1 MYKSING
8 NTKRNAIINSGIYLL
23 KCKIKYRRGAVNEK
37 NIGITLI
44 IIIVIIPIIFYFVL
58 HGNPIS
64 KYLMVK
70 DTKKYLIEKGYKEV
84 DIMSIES
91 KYDMKRNTDRIK
103 GTVAYVVFKDEPKGE
118 YLYIQ
123 WRDSGKIQQHCE
135 YYSESAQAYEVT
147 FTEKRKHMET
157 ICTEKY

>member
-58 HGNPIS
+58 HNFPATS
-64 KYLMVK
+64 LLVY
-70 DTKKYLIEKGYKEV
+70 
-84 DIMSIES
+84 
-91 KYDMKRNTDRIK
+91 IK
-103 GTVAYVVFKDEPKGE
+103 LQSVEMYDEPEAKQMR
-118 YLYIQ
+118 YDRVL
-123 WRDSGKIQQHCE
+123 KN
-135 YYSESAQAYEVT
+135 
-147 FTEKRKHMET
+147 
-157 ICTEKY
+157 

>member
-1 MYKSING
+1 
-8 NTKRNAIINSGIYLL
+8 
-23 KCKIKYRRGAVNEK
+23 
-37 NIGITLI
+37 
-44 IIIVIIPIIFYFVL
+44 
-58 HGNPIS
+58 
-64 KYLMVK
+64 MVK

-147 FTEKRKHMET
+147 FTEKESTWKLFVLKN
-157 ICTEKY
+157 IKYSMKSNCLLTNKVRITAEIIKLKLLAYTVYCED